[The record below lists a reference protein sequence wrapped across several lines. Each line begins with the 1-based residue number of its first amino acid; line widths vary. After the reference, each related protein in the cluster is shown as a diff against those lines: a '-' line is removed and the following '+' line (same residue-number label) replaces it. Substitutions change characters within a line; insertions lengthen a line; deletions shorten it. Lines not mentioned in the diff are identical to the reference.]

1 MSIKIAGP
9 KAPEKYYNMTLYKVA
24 DVFPTSSKGILTARF
39 TNNRFGYVTEELL
52 PITSERFLYVEE
64 NLTGGTGIVI
74 CENNLYNMLRTDGTL
89 VFEEGYNKI
98 ERIGA
103 NIIRITKKTDV
114 GKLIYNL
121 ARIEDGKVLLDKWF
135 ETSN

>member
-1 MSIKIAGP
+1 MSIQIAGP

-24 DVFPTSSKGILTARF
+24 DVFPTPIRGILTARF
-39 TNNRFGYVTEELL
+39 TDNRFGYVNDELL

-64 NLTGGTGIVI
+64 NLTGGIGIVI
-74 CENNLYNMLRTDGTL
+74 RENNLYNLLRTDGTL

-98 ERIGA
+98 ERIGV
-103 NIIRITKKTDV
+103 NVIRLTKKTNT

-121 ARIEDGKVLLDKWF
+121 AKIENGKVSFDEWSESIK
-135 ETSN
+135 